1 MQSIKRQYEML
12 EITDY
17 INNDF
22 KAIKSSDS
30 IESIMDFFEEA
41 RFSHFPVLEEGVFI
55 GCISS
60 EEAETF
66 DSSKKASDYRYALKG
81 FYARTSM
88 FWVDVLDVFSRNSTT
103 VIPVLSDENTYV
115 GYYEITEVIHNFYE
129 TPFVK
134 EHGGLIIVEKS
145 ILDFTMSQVVQ
156 IVESNE
162 GKILG
167 LYVSNTSPDKV
178 QVTIKIVLGG
188 MNEILQTFR
197 RYGYDII
204 SEYKEDVFLNNLKE
218 RSDYLEKY
226 LSI

>member
-1 MQSIKRQYEML
+1 ML

-30 IESIMDFFEEA
+30 IESVMDFFEES
-41 RFSHFPVLEEGVFI
+41 RFSHFPVVDEGVYI

-60 EEAETF
+60 EEVETY
-66 DSSKKASDYRYALKG
+66 DLSKKISDYSYSLKG
-81 FYARTSM
+81 FYVRTNL
-88 FWVDVLDVFSRNSTT
+88 FWIDVLEIFSRNNTT
-103 VIPVLSDENTYV
+103 VIPVLDEENNYV
-115 GYYEITEVIHNFYE
+115 GYYEITEVIRNFYD

-134 EHGGLIIVEKS
+134 DFGGVIIVEKS

-156 IVESNE
+156 IVESNG

-167 LYVSNTSPDKV
+167 LYVSNTTPDKV

-188 MNEILQTFR
+188 MNEILQSFR
-197 RYGYDII
+197 RYEYDII
-204 SEYKEDVFLNNLKE
+204 SEHKEDIFLNDLKD
-218 RSDYLEKY
+218 RSAYLDKY
-226 LSI
+226 LNI

>member
-1 MQSIKRQYEML
+1 ML

-22 KAIKSSDS
+22 KPINSSDS
-30 IESIMDFFEEA
+30 IESGIDFFEEA
-41 RFSHFPVLEEGVFI
+41 RFSHFPVIEDGVYI

-66 DSSKKASDYRYALKG
+66 DSSKKVSDYRYALKG
-81 FYARTSM
+81 FFARTSM
-88 FWVDVLDVFSRNSTT
+88 FWVDVLDVFSRNNTT

-134 EHGGLIIVEKS
+134 EHGGVIIVEKS

-167 LYVSNTSPDKV
+167 LYVSNTTPDKV

-204 SEYKEDVFLNNLKE
+204 SEYKEDVFLNNLKD

>member
-1 MQSIKRQYEML
+1 ML

-30 IESIMDFFEEA
+30 IESVMDFFEES
-41 RFSHFPVLEEGVFI
+41 RFSHFPVVEDGVYI
-55 GCISS
+55 GCISY
-60 EEAETF
+60 EEREA
-66 DSSKKASDYRYALKG
+66 DDLSKEISDYSYSLKG
-81 FYARTSM
+81 FFVRTNL
-88 FWVDVLDVFSRNSTT
+88 FWIDVLEVFSRNNTT
-103 VIPVLSDENTYV
+103 VIPVLDEENNYV
-115 GYYEITEVIHNFYE
+115 GYYEITEVIRNFYD

-134 EHGGLIIVEKS
+134 DFGGMIIVEKS

-156 IVESNE
+156 IVESNG

-167 LYVSNTSPDKV
+167 LYVSNTTPDKV

-188 MNEILQTFR
+188 MNEILQSFR
-197 RYGYDII
+197 RYEYDII
-204 SEYKEDVFLNNLKE
+204 SEHKEDVFLNDLKD
-218 RSDYLEKY
+218 RSAYLDKY

>member
-1 MQSIKRQYEML
+1 ML

-17 INNDF
+17 INNDY
-22 KAIKSSDS
+22 KAINSSDS
-30 IESIMDFFEEA
+30 IESVLDFFEEA
-41 RFSHFPVLEEGVFI
+41 RFSHFPVVEDGIYI

-60 EEAETF
+60 DEIETF
-66 DSSKKASDYRYALKG
+66 DSNKKVSDYRYALKG
-81 FYARTSM
+81 FFARTSM
-88 FWVDVLDVFSRNSTT
+88 FWVDVLEVFSRNNTT

-115 GYYEITEVIHNFYE
+115 GYYEITEVIQNFYE

-134 EHGGLIIVEKS
+134 EHGGVIIVEKS

-162 GKILG
+162 GRILG
-167 LYVSNTSPDKV
+167 LYVSNTTPDRV

-197 RYGYDII
+197 RYGYKII
-204 SEYKEDVFLNNLKE
+204 SEYKEDVFLNNLKD
-218 RSDYLEKY
+218 RSAYLDKY

>member
-1 MQSIKRQYEML
+1 ML

-17 INNDF
+17 INNDY
-22 KAIKSSDS
+22 KAINSSDS
-30 IESIMDFFEEA
+30 IESVLDFFEEA
-41 RFSHFPVLEEGVFI
+41 RFSHFPVVEDGVYI

-60 EEAETF
+60 DEIETF
-66 DSSKKASDYRYALKG
+66 DSSKKVSDYRYALKG
-81 FYARTSM
+81 FFARTSM
-88 FWVDVLDVFSRNSTT
+88 FWVDVLEVFSRNNTT

-115 GYYEITEVIHNFYE
+115 GYYEITEVIQNFYE

-134 EHGGLIIVEKS
+134 EDGGVIIVEKS

-162 GKILG
+162 GRILG
-167 LYVSNTSPDKV
+167 LYVSNTTPDRV

-197 RYGYDII
+197 RYGYEII
-204 SEYKEDVFLNNLKE
+204 SEYKEDVFLNNLKD
-218 RSDYLEKY
+218 RSAYLDKY

>member
-1 MQSIKRQYEML
+1 ML
-12 EITDY
+12 EINDY

-22 KAIKSSDS
+22 KAIDSSDS
-30 IESIMDFFEEA
+30 IESVVDFFEEA
-41 RFSHFPVLEEGVFI
+41 HFSHFPVVEEGVYI

-60 EEAETF
+60 EEVENLDF
-66 DSSKKASDYRYALKG
+66 SKKISDYRYALKG
-81 FYARTSM
+81 FFARTTM
-88 FWVDVLDVFSRNSTT
+88 FWIDVLEVFSRNNTT
-103 VIPVLSDENTYV
+103 VIPVLNDENNYV
-115 GYYEITEVIHNFYE
+115 GYYEISEVIGNFYE

-134 EHGGLIIVEKS
+134 DFGGVIIVEKS

-167 LYVSNTSPDKV
+167 LYVSNTTPDKV

-204 SEYKEDVFLNNLKE
+204 SEYKEDAFLNNLKD

>member
-1 MQSIKRQYEML
+1 ML
-12 EITDY
+12 EINDY

-22 KAIKSSDS
+22 KAIDSSDS
-30 IESIMDFFEEA
+30 IKSVVDFFEEA
-41 RFSHFPVLEEGVFI
+41 RFSHFPVVEEGVYI

-60 EEAETF
+60 EEVENLDF
-66 DSSKKASDYRYALKG
+66 SKKISDYRYAFKG
-81 FYARTSM
+81 FFARTTM
-88 FWVDVLDVFSRNSTT
+88 FWIDVLEVFSRNNTT
-103 VIPVLSDENTYV
+103 VIPVLNDENNYV
-115 GYYEITEVIHNFYE
+115 GYYEISEVIGNFYE

-134 EHGGLIIVEKS
+134 DFGGVIIVEKS

-167 LYVSNTSPDKV
+167 LYVSNTTPDKV

-197 RYGYDII
+197 RYEYDIV
-204 SEYKEDVFLNNLKE
+204 SEHKEDIFLDNLKD
-218 RSDYLEKY
+218 RSAYLDKY

>member
-1 MQSIKRQYEML
+1 ML

-30 IESIMDFFEEA
+30 IESVMDFFEES
-41 RFSHFPVLEEGVFI
+41 RFSHFPVVEDGVYI
-55 GCISS
+55 GCVSS
-60 EEAETF
+60 EEVETY
-66 DSSKKASDYRYALKG
+66 DSIKKISDYSYSLKG
-81 FYARTSM
+81 FFVRTNL
-88 FWVDVLDVFSRNSTT
+88 FWIDVLEVFSRNNTT
-103 VIPVLSDENTYV
+103 VIPVLDEENNYV
-115 GYYEITEVIHNFYE
+115 GYYEITEVIRNFYD

-134 EHGGLIIVEKS
+134 DFGGVIILEKS

-156 IVESNE
+156 IVESNG

-167 LYVSNTSPDKV
+167 LYVSNTTPDKV

-188 MNEILQTFR
+188 MNEILQSFR
-197 RYGYDII
+197 RYEYDII
-204 SEYKEDVFLNNLKE
+204 SEHKEDVFLNDLKD
-218 RSDYLEKY
+218 RSAYLDKY

>member
-1 MQSIKRQYEML
+1 ML

-22 KAIKSSDS
+22 KAINSSDS
-30 IESIMDFFEEA
+30 IESVIDLFEES
-41 RFSHFPVLEEGVFI
+41 RFSHFPVIEDGVYI

-60 EEAETF
+60 EEVETF
-66 DSSKKASDYRYALKG
+66 DSSKKVSDYRYALKG
-81 FYARTSM
+81 FFARTSM

-134 EHGGLIIVEKS
+134 EHGGVIIVEKS

-204 SEYKEDVFLNNLKE
+204 SEYKEDVFLNNLKD

>member
-1 MQSIKRQYEML
+1 ML

-22 KAIKSSDS
+22 KAINSSDS
-30 IESIMDFFEEA
+30 IESVMDFFEES
-41 RFSHFPVLEEGVFI
+41 RFSHFPVVEEGVYI

-60 EEAETF
+60 EEIETY
-66 DSSKKASDYRYALKG
+66 DSSKKISDYSYSLNG
-81 FYARTSM
+81 FYVRTNL
-88 FWVDVLDVFSRNSTT
+88 FWIDVLEVFSRNNTT
-103 VIPVLSDENTYV
+103 VIPVLDEENNYV
-115 GYYEITEVIHNFYE
+115 GYYEITEVIRNFYD

-134 EHGGLIIVEKS
+134 DFGRVIIVEKS

-156 IVESNE
+156 IVENNG

-167 LYVSNTSPDKV
+167 LYVSNTTPDKV

-188 MNEILQTFR
+188 MNEILQSLR
-197 RYGYDII
+197 RYEYYII
-204 SEYKEDVFLNNLKE
+204 SEHKEDVFLNDLKD
-218 RSDYLEKY
+218 RSDYLDKY

>member
-1 MQSIKRQYEML
+1 ML

-30 IESIMDFFEEA
+30 IESVMDFFEES
-41 RFSHFPVLEEGVFI
+41 RFSHFPVVEDGVYI

-60 EEAETF
+60 EEVETY
-66 DSSKKASDYRYALKG
+66 DSSKKISDYSYSLKG
-81 FYARTSM
+81 FFVRTNL
-88 FWVDVLDVFSRNSTT
+88 FWIDVLEVFSRNNTT
-103 VIPVLSDENTYV
+103 VIPVLDEENNYV
-115 GYYEITEVIHNFYE
+115 GYYEITEVIRNFYD

-134 EHGGLIIVEKS
+134 DFGGVIIVEKS

-156 IVESNE
+156 IVESNG

-167 LYVSNTSPDKV
+167 LYVSNTTPDKV

-188 MNEILQTFR
+188 MNEILQSFR
-197 RYGYDII
+197 RYEYDII
-204 SEYKEDVFLNNLKE
+204 SEHKEDIFLNDLKD
-218 RSDYLEKY
+218 RSAYLDKY
-226 LSI
+226 LNI

>member
-1 MQSIKRQYEML
+1 ML

-17 INNDF
+17 INTDF
-22 KAIKSSDS
+22 KAINSSDS
-30 IESIMDFFEEA
+30 IESVIFFFEEA
-41 RFSHFPVLEEGVFI
+41 RFSHFPVVEDGVYI

-60 EEAETF
+60 EEVETF
-66 DSSKKASDYRYALKG
+66 DSSKKIADYRYALKG
-81 FYARTSM
+81 FFARTSM
-88 FWVDVLDVFSRNSTT
+88 FWVDVLDVFSRNITT

-115 GYYEITEVIHNFYE
+115 GYYEITEVIQNFYE

-134 EHGGLIIVEKS
+134 EYGGVIIVEKS

-156 IVESNE
+156 IIESNE
-162 GKILG
+162 GRILG
-167 LYVSNTSPDKV
+167 LYVSNTTPNKV

-204 SEYKEDVFLNNLKE
+204 SEFKEDVFLNNLKD
-218 RSDYLEKY
+218 RSAYLDKY

>member
-1 MQSIKRQYEML
+1 ML

-17 INNDF
+17 INNDY
-22 KAIKSSDS
+22 KAINSSDS
-30 IESIMDFFEEA
+30 IESVLDFFEEA
-41 RFSHFPVLEEGVFI
+41 RFSHFPVVEDGVYI

-60 EEAETF
+60 DETETF
-66 DSSKKASDYRYALKG
+66 DSSKKVSNYRYALKG
-81 FYARTSM
+81 FFARTSM
-88 FWVDVLDVFSRNSTT
+88 FWVDVLEVFSRNNTT

-115 GYYEITEVIHNFYE
+115 GYYEITEVIQNFYE

-134 EHGGLIIVEKS
+134 EHGGVIIVEKS

-162 GKILG
+162 GRILG
-167 LYVSNTSPDKV
+167 LYVSNTTPDRV

-197 RYGYDII
+197 RYGYEII
-204 SEYKEDVFLNNLKE
+204 SEYKEDVFLNNLKD
-218 RSDYLEKY
+218 RSAYLDKY

>member
-1 MQSIKRQYEML
+1 ML

-30 IESIMDFFEEA
+30 IESVMDFFEES
-41 RFSHFPVLEEGVFI
+41 RFSHFPVVEDGVYI
-55 GCISS
+55 GCVSS
-60 EEAETF
+60 EEVETY
-66 DSSKKASDYRYALKG
+66 DSSKKISDYSYSLKG
-81 FYARTSM
+81 FFVRTNL
-88 FWVDVLDVFSRNSTT
+88 FWIDVLEVFSRNNTT
-103 VIPVLSDENTYV
+103 VIPVLDEENNYV
-115 GYYEITEVIHNFYE
+115 GYYEITEVIRNFYD

-134 EHGGLIIVEKS
+134 DFGGVIILEKS

-156 IVESNE
+156 IVESNG

-167 LYVSNTSPDKV
+167 LYVSNTTPDKV

-188 MNEILQTFR
+188 MNEILQSFR
-197 RYGYDII
+197 RYEYDII
-204 SEYKEDVFLNNLKE
+204 SEHKEDVFLNDLKD
-218 RSDYLEKY
+218 RSAYLDKY

>member
-1 MQSIKRQYEML
+1 ML

-30 IESIMDFFEEA
+30 IESVMDFFEES
-41 RFSHFPVLEEGVFI
+41 RFSHFPVVDEGVYI

-60 EEAETF
+60 EEVETY
-66 DSSKKASDYRYALKG
+66 DLSKKISDYSYSLKG
-81 FYARTSM
+81 FYVRTNL
-88 FWVDVLDVFSRNSTT
+88 FWIDVLEVFSRNNTT
-103 VIPVLSDENTYV
+103 VIPVLDEENNYV
-115 GYYEITEVIHNFYE
+115 GYYEITEVIRNFYD

-134 EHGGLIIVEKS
+134 DFGGVIIVEKS

-156 IVESNE
+156 IVESNG

-167 LYVSNTSPDKV
+167 LYVSNTTPDKV

-188 MNEILQTFR
+188 MNEILQSFR
-197 RYGYDII
+197 RYEYDII
-204 SEYKEDVFLNNLKE
+204 SEHKEDIFLNDLKD
-218 RSDYLEKY
+218 RSAYLDKY
-226 LSI
+226 LNI

>member
-1 MQSIKRQYEML
+1 ML

-30 IESIMDFFEEA
+30 IESVMDLFEEY
-41 RFSHFPVLEEGVFI
+41 RFYHFPVVEEGVYI

-60 EEAETF
+60 EEIETY
-66 DSSKKASDYRYALKG
+66 DSSKKISDYSYSLKG
-81 FYARTSM
+81 FFVRTNL
-88 FWVDVLDVFSRNSTT
+88 FWIDVLEVFSRNNTT
-103 VIPVLSDENTYV
+103 VIPVLDEENNYV
-115 GYYEITEVIHNFYE
+115 GYYEITEVIRNFYD

-134 EHGGLIIVEKS
+134 DFGGVIIVEKS

-156 IVESNE
+156 IVESNG

-167 LYVSNTSPDKV
+167 LYVSNTTPDKV

-188 MNEILQTFR
+188 MNEILQSFR
-197 RYGYDII
+197 RYEYDII
-204 SEYKEDVFLNNLKE
+204 SEHKEDVFLNDLKD
-218 RSDYLEKY
+218 RSAYLDKY

>member
-1 MQSIKRQYEML
+1 ML

-22 KAIKSSDS
+22 KAINSSDS
-30 IESIMDFFEEA
+30 IESVIDFFEEA
-41 RFSHFPVLEEGVFI
+41 RISHFPVIEDGVYI

-60 EEAETF
+60 EEVETF
-66 DSSKKASDYRYALKG
+66 DSSKKVSDYRYALKG
-81 FYARTSM
+81 FFARTSM

-103 VIPVLSDENTYV
+103 IIPVLSDENTYV

-134 EHGGLIIVEKS
+134 EHGGVIIVEKS

>member
-1 MQSIKRQYEML
+1 ML
-12 EITDY
+12 EINDY

-22 KAIKSSDS
+22 KAIDSSDS
-30 IESIMDFFEEA
+30 IESVVDFFEEA
-41 RFSHFPVLEEGVFI
+41 RFSHFPVVEEGVYI

-60 EEAETF
+60 EEVENLDF
-66 DSSKKASDYRYALKG
+66 SKKISDYRYALKG
-81 FYARTSM
+81 FFARTTM
-88 FWVDVLDVFSRNSTT
+88 FWIDVLEVFSRNNTT
-103 VIPVLSDENTYV
+103 VIPVLNDENNYV
-115 GYYEITEVIHNFYE
+115 GYYEISEVIGNFYE

-134 EHGGLIIVEKS
+134 DFGGVIIVEKS

-167 LYVSNTSPDKV
+167 LYVSNTTPDKV

-197 RYGYDII
+197 RYEYDIV
-204 SEYKEDVFLNNLKE
+204 SEHKEDIFLDNLKD
-218 RSDYLEKY
+218 RSAYLDKY

>member
-1 MQSIKRQYEML
+1 ML

-22 KAIKSSDS
+22 KAINNSDS
-30 IESIMDFFEEA
+30 IESVIDFFEDTH
-41 RFSHFPVLEEGVFI
+41 FSHFPVVENGVYI

-60 EEAETF
+60 EEVEAF
-66 DSSKKASDYRYALKG
+66 DSSKKIADHRYALKG
-81 FYARTSM
+81 FFARTTM
-88 FWVDVLDVFSRNSTT
+88 FWVDVLEVFSRNNTT
-103 VIPVLSDENTYV
+103 VIPVLDDENNYV
-115 GYYEITEVIHNFYE
+115 GYYELTEVIGNFYE

-134 EHGGLIIVEKS
+134 EFGAVIIVEKS

-167 LYVSNTSPDKV
+167 LYVSNTTPDKV

-188 MNEILQTFR
+188 LNEILQSFR
-197 RYGYDII
+197 RYEYDIV
-204 SEYKEDVFLNNLKE
+204 SEFKEDVFLNNLKD
-218 RSDYLEKY
+218 RSDYLNKY

>member
-1 MQSIKRQYEML
+1 
-12 EITDY
+12 
-17 INNDF
+17 
-22 KAIKSSDS
+22 
-30 IESIMDFFEEA
+30 
-41 RFSHFPVLEEGVFI
+41 VVEEGVYI

-60 EEAETF
+60 EEVENLDF
-66 DSSKKASDYRYALKG
+66 SKKISDYRYALKG
-81 FYARTSM
+81 FFARTTM
-88 FWVDVLDVFSRNSTT
+88 FWIDVLEVFSRNNTT
-103 VIPVLSDENTYV
+103 VIPVLNDENNYV
-115 GYYEITEVIHNFYE
+115 GYYEISEVIGNFYE

-134 EHGGLIIVEKS
+134 DFGGVIIVEKS

-167 LYVSNTSPDKV
+167 LYVSNTTPDKV

-197 RYGYDII
+197 RYEYDIV
-204 SEYKEDVFLNNLKE
+204 SEHKEDIFLDNLKD
-218 RSDYLEKY
+218 RSAYLDKY